1 MTEFEKKSEGLR
13 AIVIESDGKS
23 YDIKPRN
30 AYFTEEELREFFV
43 GNFVIDLFYD
53 ANVLIHD
60 EDLGT
65 IDWDALT
72 EKRTPEF
79 FSMSDSEGLEQ
90 FVDDLASQGHDVNKV
105 ASIIKMHFEDK
116 MIFPIIGRAIM
127 CPIGLLDRCVLKH
140 MIFRKYLE
148 DKEFNNKVASMR
160 EEEG

>member
-1 MTEFEKKSEGLR
+1 MTEFEEESEGLR

-23 YDIKPRN
+23 YDLKPRN
-30 AYFTEEELREFFV
+30 AYFAEEELREFFV
-43 GNFVIDLFYD
+43 GSFVIDLFYD

-60 EDLGT
+60 EDSDV

-72 EKRTPEF
+72 EKRTPDF
-79 FSMSDSEGLEQ
+79 FSMSDSEALEQ

-105 ASIIKMHFEDK
+105 ATIIKTHFEEK
-116 MIFPIIGRAIM
+116 MTLPVMGRAIM

-148 DKEFNNKVASMR
+148 DKDFNRRVASMR
-160 EEEG
+160 EED